1 MICDS
6 RPMQRLWLLFL
17 ICLTACGQP
26 GLSFRGIDPV
36 RVEVGSDVFDIR
48 VRGLRAEA
56 IRLNTRAARNLGDI
70 GFQAVLAI
78 EKVTECQVARLAGD
92 QAVAVATLDCG
103 SGAPARPPFPPV
115 LDCEAIDLGQGT
127 FDLACFP

>member
-1 MICDS
+1 
-6 RPMQRLWLLFL
+6 
-17 ICLTACGQP
+17 
-26 GLSFRGIDPV
+26 
-36 RVEVGSDVFDIR
+36 
-48 VRGLRAEA
+48 RAEA